1 MPDGSDSHGEKVAA
15 GRPIVK
21 RRDTLYADGDCFR
34 IPNPKG
40 DVLLPTT
47 LPIYQ
52 VDAFADRLFSGNPA
66 AVVPLDA
73 WLPDAVMQAIAA
85 ENNLAETAFFV
96 PAGEAR
102 WELRWFTPTIEVPLC
117 GHATLA
123 SAYVLTECLGETAAT
138 LTFATRQSGALTVT
152 RDADGWF
159 VMRFPRRHEAGTVDA
174 ADIDRL
180 ADALGARPQAAV
192 SFAVPND
199 TSWLAIMES
208 AAEIVGL
215 TPDIRAIT
223 ALPPRNVIA
232 TAEGAPGSAIDF
244 VSRMFAPKAG
254 IDEDPVTGSAHCSL
268 VPYWAER
275 LGKTDFTARQ
285 VSKRGGDLRCKLD
298 GDTVV
303 VAGQGVLYLKGEIAV
318 PD

>member
-1 MPDGSDSHGEKVAA
+1 MP
-15 GRPIVK
+15 
-21 RRDTLYADGDCFR
+21 
-34 IPNPKG
+34 
-40 DVLLPTT
+40 T
-47 LPIYQ
+47 LPLYQ
-52 VDAFADRLFSGNPA
+52 VDAFTDRLFSGNPA
-66 AVVPLDA
+66 AVVPLEF
-73 WLPDAVMQAIAA
+73 WLSDAVMQAIAA

-96 PAGEAR
+96 PAGDAR

-123 SAYVLTECLGETAAT
+123 TAYVLTECLGETAAT
-138 LTFATRQSGALTVT
+138 LTFVTRESGELTVT
-152 RDADGWF
+152 RGDDGWY
-159 VMRFPRRHEAGTVDA
+159 VMRFPRRHEAEAVDA

-180 ADALGARPQAAV
+180 ADALGARPQAVV

-208 AAEIVGL
+208 AAEVEAL
-215 TPDIRAIT
+215 APDIWAIGG
-223 ALPPRNVIA
+223 LPPRNIIA
-232 TAEGAPGSAIDF
+232 TAPGDAVDF

-275 LGKTDFTARQ
+275 LGKTEFMARQ

-298 GDTVV
+298 GETVV
-303 VAGQGVLYLKGEIAV
+303 VAGQGVLYLKGEIIV